1 MASQYQHRIGVR
13 VEICFDLLLEVRNP
27 APKGLSQLVS
37 QALTQAADNDGAA
50 SK

>member
-13 VEICFDLLLEVRNP
+13 AEICFDLILDVRNP
-27 APKGLSQLVS
+27 TPKGLSQLVS